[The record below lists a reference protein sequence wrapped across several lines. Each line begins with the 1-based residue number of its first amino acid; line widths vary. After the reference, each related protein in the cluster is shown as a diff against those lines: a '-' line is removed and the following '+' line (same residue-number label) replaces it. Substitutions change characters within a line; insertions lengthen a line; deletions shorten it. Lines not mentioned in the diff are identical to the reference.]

1 MRGPAVRAHDRG
13 MTTQHFAFNSLVEYL
28 ERRQQHRDD
37 RRLARAAA
45 STTRPT
51 APATAPAV
59 VRPVRPQ
66 IRLVSVRHLVRGG
79 AAAESAR

>member
-1 MRGPAVRAHDRG
+1 

-45 STTRPT
+45 STARPT
-51 APATAPAV
+51 APATATAPAPAV